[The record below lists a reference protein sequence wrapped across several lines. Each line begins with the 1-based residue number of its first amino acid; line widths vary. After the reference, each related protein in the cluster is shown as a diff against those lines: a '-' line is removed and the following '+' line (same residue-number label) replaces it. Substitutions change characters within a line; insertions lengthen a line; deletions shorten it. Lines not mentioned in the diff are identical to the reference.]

1 LLHWIDTLHFEDFVL
16 QFLVIAMQN
25 AATSGY
31 GVCHQARGR
40 GQGGVEEEEDDEED
54 LVKIF
59 PSPILLSSH

>member
-40 GQGGVEEEEDDEED
+40 GQGGVEEEED

>member
-1 LLHWIDTLHFEDFVL
+1 MLQQAVMVFV
-16 QFLVIAMQN
+16 IRP
-25 AATSGY
+25 G
-31 GVCHQARGR
+31 GG